1 MSVVDTSTWKPFR
14 VGDLFETH
22 AIGKKVAC
30 PTGGAIAKAR
40 LLGGDTPRVTVSGV
54 DNGIVGYFKDVND
67 ANYRVYENCISVSFL
82 GTVFYQ
88 KEPTSFDMKVHVLQR
103 DDLNEER
110 GLYLAS
116 IIRKTIANFDYATQL
131 SSSMLPDVE
140 IMLPATLDGEPD
152 WAYMETYMQQVL
164 DREEM
169 FAEHLAS
176 LTAEAVADGH
186 VIDTSAWKAFK
197 IGDLFDVLLAKG
209 DIQPN
214 LVDDGD
220 VPLVSAG
227 TVDNGI
233 VAMISDKGDGISE
246 VFPAGCLTVSMFG
259 TAFWQTETF
268 YAVSHG
274 RVNVLMPKCRVSD
287 TVGLFLASAVNACF
301 NGEYDY
307 STMCTRK
314 RLLDATVTFPAT
326 SDGVPDW
333 AYMEQYMED
342 VMAVEALFAD
352 ELDRVYCA

>member
-14 VGDLFETH
+14 VGDLFTLER
-22 AIGKKVAC
+22 GKLS
-30 PTGGAIAKAR
+30 R
-40 LLGGDTPRVTVSGV
+40 
-54 DNGIVGYFKDVND
+54 VND
-67 ANYRVYENCISVSFL
+67 LCEGNTPYVGCSNANNGVIGFYDVDTIYLMQGPCIVFIGAGNGSAGYQIYKDGIFACSSGNVCGYCNAMSMESACFIVSVMDAMQNISHEWSFSNGRTL
-82 GTVFYQ
+82 S
-88 KEPTSFDMKVHVLQR
+88 KLQ
-103 DDLNEER
+103 EQ
-110 GLYLAS
+110 
-116 IIRKTIANFDYATQL
+116 IIL
-131 SSSMLPDVE
+131 
-140 IMLPATLDGEPD
+140 LPATPDGEPD

-164 DREEM
+164 DREEI
-169 FAEHLAS
+169 FAEHLAL

-197 IGDLFDVLLAKG
+197 VGDLFDVLLAKG

-214 LVDDGD
+214 LIDDGD

-274 RVNVLMPKCRVSD
+274 RVNVLMSKCRVSD
-287 TVGLFLASAVNACF
+287 TVGLFLASAVNARF

-314 RLLDATVTFPAT
+314 RLLDATVTLPAT
-326 SDGVPDW
+326 SDGAPDW
-333 AYMEQYMED
+333 AYMEQYMKD

-352 ELDRVYCA
+352 ELDRVYCE